1 MLRFGNQKEYAAGKF
16 SYVLCL
22 SQANIFRKK
31 PVSIIDELGPLKF
44 LLTLKQ
50 MFLAAIGWVVG
61 KQISLQSRKA

>member
-16 SYVLCL
+16 SYVLYL
-22 SQANIFRKK
+22 KKANIFKKK
-31 PVSIIDELGPLKF
+31 PISIIDELGPLKF